1 MAAIL
6 FNFGKLEKE
15 RLAPKLEEL
24 TIDYCKDFGDLH
36 IPADRHSKLKYI
48 TLQSSKLTSLHL
60 GNTLNLKKLILRDG
74 HLRFNKRSPRTPNL
88 KTLDLGRCN
97 NLVELQMPA
106 ESLNLE
112 LLNLKY
118 SKLTNLHLGNT
129 PNLKTLVLEGC
140 NDLVQLQLPAESLKL
155 EHLDLTHSKLT
166 NLHLGNTPNLK
177 KLELSHSKLKT
188 IHLGSTRNL
197 ETLILEGSND
207 LVELKMPDD
216 KFQMSAKSL
225 NLKHLKISHSKL
237 KTLHLGSTPNLE
249 KLILDGC
256 NDLVEFQMPAESLM
270 LEELYPV
277 KQILRTLDHGL
288 LQITKFVVE
297 GVSPFVYDKELD
309 SDEVGI
315 VYELN
320 LNAEPTDV
328 CPLHCDNDFLK
339 FQFSCYVKDQAS
351 SFGNF
356 ERLISIGFCAS
367 INHESFSRS
376 ISSLQGIKKLTLE
389 GSLTEAPWD
398 LDQLECLEELIFS
411 STKIRDLPDSI
422 CKLKHLKSFK
432 IRSCWLL
439 EKLPTDIGRLESLE
453 KLILNDFV
461 ELPEDIGFLEG
472 LKELNIQGTG
482 ITRLPDSICKL
493 KHLKSFKI
501 KSCWLLEKLPE
512 DIGRLESLE
521 KLILRDCKLLQ
532 DIPNSICKVNCI
544 KKLSLRGCIR
554 VVELPEDIGCLEAL
568 GGSHEPEAISN
579 QRTTGAE

>member
-1 MAAIL
+1 M
-6 FNFGKLEKE
+6 
-15 RLAPKLEEL
+15 
-24 TIDYCKDFGDLH
+24 
-36 IPADRHSKLKYI
+36 S
-48 TLQSSKLTSLHL
+48 
-60 GNTLNLKKLILRDG
+60 
-74 HLRFNKRSPRTPNL
+74 
-88 KTLDLGRCN
+88 
-97 NLVELQMPA
+97 A
-106 ESLNLE
+106 ESL
-112 LLNLKY
+112 
-118 SKLTNLHLGNT
+118 T
-129 PNLKTLVLEGC
+129 
-140 NDLVQLQLPAESLKL
+140 
-155 EHLDLTHSKLT
+155 
-166 NLHLGNTPNLK
+166 
-177 KLELSHSKLKT
+177 
-188 IHLGSTRNL
+188 
-197 ETLILEGSND
+197 
-207 LVELKMPDD
+207 
-216 KFQMSAKSL
+216 
-225 NLKHLKISHSKL
+225 LKHLKISHSKL

-453 KLILNDFV
+453 KLILNDCKLLQDIPNSICKMKCINSFDLRGCIRVV
-461 ELPEDIGFLEG
+461 ELPEDIGCLEG

-493 KHLKSFKI
+493 KHLKSLKI

-532 DIPNSICKVNCI
+532 DIQNSICKVNCI